1 MKHLGLDF
9 DGALDRV
16 GDKTILLGF
25 FQDTRHARE
34 IVGRGNHDP
43 GFHDDFELNP
53 VAAPLNFLERSLCR

>member
-9 DGALDRV
+9 NGALDRV

-43 GFHDDFELNP
+43 GFHYDFGYL